1 MFNATAAPT
10 EERPALKAIGSK
22 KAPTR
27 ITDGDGQTRIDNSA
41 MIVPKPKKA
50 EVGVRIIFVMG
61 YKKMVSALSDL
72 RTFESAMTM
81 LIVDMRLKYSLPAYN
96 IELWTAKIPSNRLD
110 EDTNPIRKVK
120 SRLGNTTFLPVMRKI
135 SIVMIPAR

>member
-1 MFNATAAPT
+1 
-10 EERPALKAIGSK
+10 
-22 KAPTR
+22 
-27 ITDGDGQTRIDNSA
+27 
-41 MIVPKPKKA
+41 
-50 EVGVRIIFVMG
+50 
-61 YKKMVSALSDL
+61 MVSALSDL
-72 RTFESAMTM
+72 RAFESAMTM

-135 SIVMIPAR
+135 SLVMIPAR